1 MQDWVAVPDD
11 AIEPGMIEVLILI
24 AVVTLLT
31 LTLGLPLL
39 LRPDSL
45 VPDLIAFGLLAVYVA
60 FAIWAS
66 GAWWILLPIL
76 ALAAWVVRFD
86 DAGPAAPADPGPD
99 ARGMSA
105 RTRLRLRLW
114 RIARFAFLVPV
125 AAFFFLP
132 PGNANNVL
140 ACMTVALVA
149 AQLFRFSFYRAW
161 QRDGED
167 RAEGVVPASP
177 AASG

>member
-1 MQDWVAVPDD
+1 VGG
-11 AIEPGMIEVLILI
+11 AIEAGMTEVLILI

-31 LTLGLPLL
+31 LALGLPLL
-39 LRPDSL
+39 LKPDSL
-45 VPDLIAFGLLAVYVA
+45 IPDLIVFVLLAAYVA

-66 GAWWILLPIL
+66 GAWWVLLPIL

-86 DAGPAAPADPGPD
+86 DAGPAAPADPFLD

-105 RTRLRLRLW
+105 RTRLRFRLW
-114 RIARFAFLVPV
+114 RIAKLAILVPI

-132 PGNANNVL
+132 PGNASTIL

-161 QRDGED
+161 QRDHED
-167 RAEGVVPASP
+167 RAEMSSARASP